1 MNLSTSGGR
10 ILLNV
15 DGKQYA
21 ASYRIDNGVITVTS
35 GAASDCVEV
44 GEVDDPKSVART
56 VLKAMVTQGRAVL
69 APIQVMGVLGNASVK
84 SGRGR
89 ESFFVFPR
97 SSPRRHRTHN

>member
-35 GAASDCVEV
+35 GAASHCVDV
-44 GEVDDPKSVART
+44 GEVDNPKSVART
-56 VLKAMVTQGRAVL
+56 VLKAMVTEGRAVL
-69 APIQVMGVLGNASVK
+69 APIQARDVLENASGK
-84 SGRGR
+84 GGLER

-97 SSPRRHRTHN
+97 SSLRRYRTHH